1 MTTHAP
7 GDSHGHTDPHGEHV
21 HGGHAHG
28 EAHGDHGGVG
38 KYVLVFVALCVL
50 SSASFF
56 TCSKYWDRIFG
67 TDPFS
72 DHVAWAFMM
81 AVSCGKALLVVLFF
95 MHVKYEA
102 SWKYVLTIPASIMA
116 IFLGLALVPD
126 IGLRRHHYSQEREYY
141 SAQPAAPLE
150 GGAEPAAH

>member
-1 MTTHAP
+1 MN
-7 GDSHGHTDPHGEHV
+7 SHGHGDP
-21 HGGHAHG
+21 HGGHATPT
-28 EAHGDHGGVG
+28 AHADHGGIG
-38 KYVLVFVALCVL
+38 KYLAVFVALCVL

-56 TCSKYWDRIFG
+56 TVSDTWRGLFKNDPAFG
-67 TDPFS
+67 H
-72 DHVAWAFMM
+72 HVAWAFMM

-126 IGLRRHHYSQEREYY
+126 VGLRRRTYSPQRDFFA
-141 SAQPAAPLE
+141 AQPISHQADE
-150 GGAEPAAH
+150 AHLPVD